1 MSTKKTPEEIKK
13 AMSGHKGDASSLIG
27 PVSVKPKT
35 SSDKTEDKSESK
47 PKTEPKPKAKPDKP
61 SGTGVLKTPDIR
73 LGMFGALRFPEPKSL
88 SELKGFDFR
97 NKWFNSDIRKTT
109 DALKGVTTQ
118 DVLDSWGIRRPTNAR
133 DAIPY
138 REMETRAR
146 QQAWR
151 LHDTA
156 EKERARQYA
165 ELRRERLQSSRG
177 TTSSDKPS
185 MKDAV
190 DAAKAAAQ
198 QKADSAAVAPV
209 NKSGEV
215 PPEVNGTQEPV
226 TPPDTNKAPA
236 PAPASAPAPAP
247 APVATP
253 SAPSIIGP
261 VSYDFVRALSGDIKG
276 GYSSLGSDGRYHRF
290 SAIRADAKGGMMGY
304 VNSEATKNKY
314 LGEDGSVT
322 KERQA
327 EIDKV
332 VKSGG
337 RHIFVNGVDITN
349 KFGEGRMTKG
359 PDGITRTS
367 SDANFKSDM
376 VMSSADKT
384 GAGNA
389 ERKVGSGRRL
399 ANGAI
404 EFSGRTEKLNK
415 YEQSSRKYSD
425 DDLNDLFDMIDNKNP
440 EKWMSNR
447 NLVSADQASL
457 LRDKRA
463 LDIASHINASG
474 FSNRKIGFDE
484 ALRRPPVL
492 LNGPGE
498 TDLNDFLYDRLS
510 PRNKAPVAK
519 PSANPTLG
527 SAMDRINSKSSGRA
541 PVAAPVPAP
550 VTTSS
555 APSIVGPVSYDFVN
569 SLRSSSRGSGGKSSG
584 STSQRKTTGSSTKKN
599 TR

>member
-13 AMSGHKGDASSLIG
+13 ALSGHKGDASSLIG
-27 PVSVKPKT
+27 PISAKPKT
-35 SSDKTEDKSESK
+35 PSGKTEDKSESK
-47 PKTEPKPKAKPDKP
+47 PKPKPKTEPKPKTMPDKP
-61 SGTGVLKTPDIR
+61 SGIGSFKKPDIS

-151 LHDTA
+151 LHDAA

-177 TTSSDKPS
+177 TASVDKPS

-190 DAAKAAAQ
+190 DAAKTAAQ

-209 NKSGEV
+209 NKSSEV
-215 PPEVNGTQEPV
+215 PPETKKAVGSDVLPNTIENILNRVAPLSDDDKKMEALINGTQEPA
-226 TPPDTNKAPA
+226 TPPYANKAPAQA
-236 PAPASAPAPAP
+236 PAPASEP
-247 APVATP
+247 APVTTTY
-253 SAPSIIGP
+253 APSIIGP

-327 EIDKV
+327 EIDKA

-349 KFGEGRMTKG
+349 KFGEGHMTKG
-359 PDGITRTS
+359 SDGVTRTS
-367 SDANFKSDM
+367 SDANFKGDM

-389 ERKVGSGRRL
+389 ERNVGSGRRL

-404 EFSGRTEKLNK
+404 EFSNRSEKLNK

-425 DDLNDLFDMIDNKNP
+425 EDLNDLFDMIDNKNP

-447 NLVSADQASL
+447 NLVSADQASPR
-457 LRDKRA
+457 RDKRA

-492 LNGPGE
+492 LNGSGE
-498 TDLNDFLYDRLS
+498 TDLNDLLNDRLS
-510 PRNKAPVAK
+510 PRNGAPGAK
-519 PSANPTLG
+519 PPANPALV
-527 SAMDRINSKSSGRA
+527 SAMDRINGA
-541 PVAAPVPAP
+541 
-550 VTTSS
+550 
-555 APSIVGPVSYDFVN
+555 
-569 SLRSSSRGSGGKSSG
+569 SR
-584 STSQRKTTGSSTKKN
+584 RKKN
-599 TR
+599 PKV

>member
-1 MSTKKTPEEIKK
+1 MATKKTPEEIKK

-27 PVSVKPKT
+27 SVSAKPKT
-35 SSDKTEDKSESK
+35 PSDKTEDKSESK
-47 PKTEPKPKAKPDKP
+47 PKTEPKPRAKPDKL

-118 DVLDSWGIRRPTNAR
+118 DILDSWGIRRPTNAR

-138 REMETRAR
+138 REMESRAR

-151 LHDTA
+151 LHDAA

-165 ELRRERLQSSRG
+165 ELRHERLQSSRG

-190 DAAKAAAQ
+190 DAAKTAAQ

-209 NKSGEV
+209 NKSSGV
-215 PPEVNGTQEPV
+215 PPENKKAAGPDVLPNTIENILNRVAPLSDDDKKMEALINGTQEPA
-226 TPPDTNKAPA
+226 TPPYANKAPA
-236 PAPASAPAPAP
+236 PAPAPSPASAPAPAEP
-247 APVATP
+247 
-253 SAPSIIGP
+253 
-261 VSYDFVRALSGDIKG
+261 FWRLMRGDIKG

-290 SAIRADAKGGMMGY
+290 SAIRADAEGDMMGY

-327 EIDKV
+327 EIDKA

-349 KFGEGRMTKG
+349 KFGEGRMTKSS
-359 PDGITRTS
+359 DGITRTS
-367 SDANFKSDM
+367 SDANFKGDM

-404 EFSGRTEKLNK
+404 EFSNRSEKLNK

-425 DDLNDLFDMIDNKNP
+425 EDLNDLFDMIDNKNP

-447 NLVSADQASL
+447 NLVSADQVSL

-498 TDLNDFLYDRLS
+498 TDLNNLLKDRLS
-510 PRNKAPVAK
+510 PRNKAPGEK
-519 PSANPTLG
+519 PPANPTLG
-527 SAMDRINSKSSGRA
+527 SAMDRINGA
-541 PVAAPVPAP
+541 
-550 VTTSS
+550 
-555 APSIVGPVSYDFVN
+555 
-569 SLRSSSRGSGGKSSG
+569 SR
-584 STSQRKTTGSSTKKN
+584 RKNPKV
-599 TR
+599 

>member
-1 MSTKKTPEEIKK
+1 MAAKKTPEEIKK

-27 PVSVKPKT
+27 SVSAKPKT
-35 SSDKTEDKSESK
+35 PSDKTEDKSESK
-47 PKTEPKPKAKPDKP
+47 PKTEPKPRAKPDKL
-61 SGTGVLKTPDIR
+61 SGMGVLKTPDIR

-118 DVLDSWGIRRPTNAR
+118 DILDSWGIRRPTNAR

-138 REMETRAR
+138 REMESRAR

-151 LHDTA
+151 LHDAA

-190 DAAKAAAQ
+190 DAAKTAAQ

-209 NKSGEV
+209 NKSSGV
-215 PPEVNGTQEPV
+215 PPENKKAAGPDVLPNTIENILNRVAPLSDDDKKMEALINGTQESA
-226 TPPDTNKAPA
+226 TPPYANKAPA
-236 PAPASAPAPAP
+236 PAPAPSPASAPAPAEP
-247 APVATP
+247 
-253 SAPSIIGP
+253 
-261 VSYDFVRALSGDIKG
+261 FWRLMRGDIKE

-290 SAIRADAKGGMMGY
+290 SAIRADTKGGMMGY

-327 EIDKV
+327 EIDKA

-349 KFGEGRMTKG
+349 KFGEGRMTKSS
-359 PDGITRTS
+359 DGITRTS
-367 SDANFKSDM
+367 SDANFKGDM

-404 EFSGRTEKLNK
+404 EFSNRSEKLNK

-425 DDLNDLFDMIDNKNP
+425 EDLNDLFDMIDNKNP

-498 TDLNDFLYDRLS
+498 TDLNNLLKDRLS
-510 PRNKAPVAK
+510 PRNKAPGEK
-519 PSANPTLG
+519 PPANPTLG
-527 SAMDRINSKSSGRA
+527 SAMDRINGA
-541 PVAAPVPAP
+541 
-550 VTTSS
+550 
-555 APSIVGPVSYDFVN
+555 
-569 SLRSSSRGSGGKSSG
+569 SR
-584 STSQRKTTGSSTKKN
+584 RKNPKV
-599 TR
+599 

>member
-1 MSTKKTPEEIKK
+1 
-13 AMSGHKGDASSLIG
+13 
-27 PVSVKPKT
+27 
-35 SSDKTEDKSESK
+35 
-47 PKTEPKPKAKPDKP
+47 
-61 SGTGVLKTPDIR
+61 
-73 LGMFGALRFPEPKSL
+73 
-88 SELKGFDFR
+88 
-97 NKWFNSDIRKTT
+97 
-109 DALKGVTTQ
+109 
-118 DVLDSWGIRRPTNAR
+118 
-133 DAIPY
+133 
-138 REMETRAR
+138 
-146 QQAWR
+146 
-151 LHDTA
+151 
-156 EKERARQYA
+156 
-165 ELRRERLQSSRG
+165 
-177 TTSSDKPS
+177 

-190 DAAKAAAQ
+190 DAAKTAAQ

-209 NKSGEV
+209 NKSSGV
-215 PPEVNGTQEPV
+215 PPENKKAAGPDVLPNTIENILNRVAPLSDDDKKMEALINGTQESA
-226 TPPDTNKAPA
+226 TPPYANKAPA
-236 PAPASAPAPAP
+236 HAPAPSPASAPALAEP
-247 APVATP
+247 
-253 SAPSIIGP
+253 
-261 VSYDFVRALSGDIKG
+261 FWRLMRGDIKE

-290 SAIRADAKGGMMGY
+290 SAIRADTKGGMMGY

-327 EIDKV
+327 EIDKA

-359 PDGITRTS
+359 SDGITRTS
-367 SDANFKSDM
+367 SDANFKGDM

-404 EFSGRTEKLNK
+404 EFSNRSEKLNK

-425 DDLNDLFDMIDNKNP
+425 EDLNDLFDMIDNKNP

-474 FSNRKIGFDE
+474 FSNSKIGFDE

-498 TDLNDFLYDRLS
+498 TDLNNLLKDRLS
-510 PRNKAPVAK
+510 LRNKAPGEK
-519 PSANPTLG
+519 PPANPTLG
-527 SAMDRINSKSSGRA
+527 SAMDRINGA
-541 PVAAPVPAP
+541 
-550 VTTSS
+550 
-555 APSIVGPVSYDFVN
+555 
-569 SLRSSSRGSGGKSSG
+569 SR
-584 STSQRKTTGSSTKKN
+584 RKNPKV
-599 TR
+599 

>member
-13 AMSGHKGDASSLIG
+13 ALSGHKGDASSLIG
-27 PVSVKPKT
+27 PVFAKPKT
-35 SSDKTEDKSESK
+35 PSDKTEDKSESK
-47 PKTEPKPKAKPDKP
+47 PKTEPKPKAKPDKS

-97 NKWFNSDIRKTT
+97 NKWFNSDIRRTT

-118 DVLDSWGIRRPTNAR
+118 DILDSWGIRRPTNAR

-138 REMETRAR
+138 REMESRAR

-151 LHDTA
+151 LHDAA

-190 DAAKAAAQ
+190 DAAKTAAQ

-209 NKSGEV
+209 NKSSGV
-215 PPEVNGTQEPV
+215 PPENKKAVGPDVLPNTIESILNRVAPLSDDDKKMEALINGTQESA
-226 TPPDTNKAPA
+226 TPPYANKAPA
-236 PAPASAPAPAP
+236 PAPAPAQAPAPAEP
-247 APVATP
+247 
-253 SAPSIIGP
+253 
-261 VSYDFVRALSGDIKG
+261 FWRLMRGDIKE
-276 GYSSLGSDGRYHRF
+276 GYSSLGSDGRYHRL
-290 SAIRADAKGGMMGY
+290 SAIRADAKDGMMGY
-304 VNSEATKNKY
+304 VNSEASKNKY

-327 EIDKV
+327 EIDKA

-359 PDGITRTS
+359 SDGVTRTS
-367 SDANFKSDM
+367 SDANFKGDM

-384 GAGNA
+384 GAGST

-404 EFSGRTEKLNK
+404 EFSNRSETLNK

-425 DDLNDLFDMIDNKNP
+425 EDLNDLFDMIDNKNP

-484 ALRRPPVL
+484 ALRRPPVF

-498 TDLNDFLYDRLS
+498 TDLNNLLNDRLS
-510 PRNKAPVAK
+510 PRNKAPGTK
-519 PSANPTLG
+519 PPANPTLG
-527 SAMDRINSKSSGRA
+527 SAMDRINGA
-541 PVAAPVPAP
+541 
-550 VTTSS
+550 
-555 APSIVGPVSYDFVN
+555 
-569 SLRSSSRGSGGKSSG
+569 SR
-584 STSQRKTTGSSTKKN
+584 RKKN
-599 TR
+599 PKV

>member
-1 MSTKKTPEEIKK
+1 M
-13 AMSGHKGDASSLIG
+13 
-27 PVSVKPKT
+27 
-35 SSDKTEDKSESK
+35 
-47 PKTEPKPKAKPDKP
+47 
-61 SGTGVLKTPDIR
+61 R
-73 LGMFGALRFPEPKSL
+73 
-88 SELKGFDFR
+88 
-97 NKWFNSDIRKTT
+97 
-109 DALKGVTTQ
+109 
-118 DVLDSWGIRRPTNAR
+118 
-133 DAIPY
+133 
-138 REMETRAR
+138 
-146 QQAWR
+146 
-151 LHDTA
+151 
-156 EKERARQYA
+156 
-165 ELRRERLQSSRG
+165 
-177 TTSSDKPS
+177 
-185 MKDAV
+185 
-190 DAAKAAAQ
+190 
-198 QKADSAAVAPV
+198 
-209 NKSGEV
+209 
-215 PPEVNGTQEPV
+215 
-226 TPPDTNKAPA
+226 
-236 PAPASAPAPAP
+236 
-247 APVATP
+247 
-253 SAPSIIGP
+253 
-261 VSYDFVRALSGDIKG
+261 GDIKG

-327 EIDKV
+327 EIDKA

-349 KFGEGRMTKG
+349 KFGEGRMTKSS
-359 PDGITRTS
+359 DGITRTS
-367 SDANFKSDM
+367 SDANFKGDM

-404 EFSGRTEKLNK
+404 EFSNRSEKLNK

-425 DDLNDLFDMIDNKNP
+425 EDLNDLFDMIDNKNP

-498 TDLNDFLYDRLS
+498 TDLNNLLKDRLS
-510 PRNKAPVAK
+510 PRNKAPGEK
-519 PSANPTLG
+519 PPANPTLG
-527 SAMDRINSKSSGRA
+527 SAMDRINGA
-541 PVAAPVPAP
+541 
-550 VTTSS
+550 
-555 APSIVGPVSYDFVN
+555 
-569 SLRSSSRGSGGKSSG
+569 SR
-584 STSQRKTTGSSTKKN
+584 RKNPKV
-599 TR
+599 

>member
-13 AMSGHKGDASSLIG
+13 AMSGHKGDVSSLIG
-27 PVSVKPKT
+27 PVSAKPKT
-35 SSDKTEDKSESK
+35 SLGKTEDKSESK
-47 PKTEPKPKAKPDKP
+47 PKTGPEPKPKTMPDKP
-61 SGTGVLKTPDIR
+61 SGIGSFKKPDIS

-151 LHDTA
+151 LHDAA

-165 ELRRERLQSSRG
+165 ELRRERFQSARDTASA
-177 TTSSDKPS
+177 DKPS

-190 DAAKAAAQ
+190 DAAKTAAQ
-198 QKADSAAVAPV
+198 QKADSAAAAPV
-209 NKSGEV
+209 NKSSEV
-215 PPEVNGTQEPV
+215 PPEVKKAVGPDVLPNTIENILNRVAPLSDDDKKMEAMINGTREPA
-226 TPPDTNKAPA
+226 TPPYANKAPA
-236 PAPASAPAPAP
+236 PAPAPSPASAPAPAEP
-247 APVATP
+247 
-253 SAPSIIGP
+253 
-261 VSYDFVRALSGDIKG
+261 FWRLMRGDIKG
-276 GYSSLGSDGRYHRF
+276 GFSSLGSDGRYHRF
-290 SAIRADAKGGMMGY
+290 SAIRADANGGMMGY

-314 LGEDGSVT
+314 LAEDGSVT

-359 PDGITRTS
+359 SDGITRTS
-367 SDANFKSDM
+367 SDANFKGDK

-404 EFSGRTEKLNK
+404 EFSNRSEKLNK
-415 YEQSSRKYSD
+415 FEQNSRKYSD
-425 DDLNDLFDMIDNKNP
+425 EDLNDLFDMIDNKNP

-484 ALRRPPVL
+484 ALRRPPVF

-498 TDLNDFLYDRLS
+498 TDLNDLLNNRLP

-519 PSANPTLG
+519 PPANPTLG
-527 SAMDRINSKSSGRA
+527 SAMDRINGA
-541 PVAAPVPAP
+541 
-550 VTTSS
+550 
-555 APSIVGPVSYDFVN
+555 
-569 SLRSSSRGSGGKSSG
+569 SR
-584 STSQRKTTGSSTKKN
+584 RKKN
-599 TR
+599 PKV

>member
-27 PVSVKPKT
+27 PVSAKPKT
-35 SSDKTEDKSESK
+35 PSDKTEDKSESK
-47 PKTEPKPKAKPDKP
+47 PKTEPKAKPDKS

-97 NKWFNSDIRKTT
+97 NKWFNSDIRKTA

-118 DVLDSWGIRRPTNAR
+118 DILDSWGIRRPTNAR

-151 LHDTA
+151 LHDAA

-165 ELRRERLQSSRG
+165 ELRRERLQSARG
-177 TTSSDKPS
+177 TASADKPS

-190 DAAKAAAQ
+190 DAAKTAAQ

-209 NKSGEV
+209 NKSSEV
-215 PPEVNGTQEPV
+215 PPEIKKAVGPDVLPNTIENILDRVAPLSDDDKKMEALINGTQEPA
-226 TPPDTNKAPA
+226 TPPYANKAPA
-236 PAPASAPAPAP
+236 PAPAPAPSPAPATAQVP
-247 APVATP
+247 APAEP
-253 SAPSIIGP
+253 
-261 VSYDFVRALSGDIKG
+261 FRRLMRGDIKG

-322 KERQA
+322 KERQV
-327 EIDKV
+327 EIDKA

-359 PDGITRTS
+359 SDGITRTS
-367 SDANFKSDM
+367 SDANFKGDM

-384 GAGNA
+384 GTGNA

-404 EFSGRTEKLNK
+404 EFSNRSEKLNK
-415 YEQSSRKYSD
+415 FEQSSRKYSD
-425 DDLNDLFDMIDNKNP
+425 EDLNDLFDMIDNKNP

-474 FSNRKIGFDE
+474 YSNRKIGFDE
-484 ALRRPPVL
+484 ALRRPPVF

-498 TDLNDFLYDRLS
+498 TDLNNLLNDRLS
-510 PRNKAPVAK
+510 PRNKAPGAK
-519 PSANPTLG
+519 PPANPTLG
-527 SAMDRINSKSSGRA
+527 SAMDRINGA
-541 PVAAPVPAP
+541 
-550 VTTSS
+550 
-555 APSIVGPVSYDFVN
+555 
-569 SLRSSSRGSGGKSSG
+569 SR
-584 STSQRKTTGSSTKKN
+584 RKNPKV
-599 TR
+599 

>member
-1 MSTKKTPEEIKK
+1 MPTEKTPEEIKK
-13 AMSGHKGDASSLIG
+13 AMSGHKGDVSSLIG
-27 PVSVKPKT
+27 PVSTKPKT
-35 SSDKTEDKSESK
+35 SSGKTEDKSESK
-47 PKTEPKPKAKPDKP
+47 PKTGPEPKPKTKPAKP
-61 SGTGVLKTPDIR
+61 SGIGSFKRPDIS
-73 LGMFGALRFPEPKSL
+73 LGMFGALRFPELKSL

-97 NKWFNSDIRKTT
+97 NKWFNSDIRRTT
-109 DALKGVTTQ
+109 DALKSVTTQ
-118 DVLDSWGIRRPTNAR
+118 NVLDSWGIRRPTNAR

-151 LHDTA
+151 LHDAA

-165 ELRRERLQSSRG
+165 ELRRERLQSARG
-177 TTSSDKPS
+177 TALADSPS

-190 DAAKAAAQ
+190 DAAKTAAQ

-209 NKSGEV
+209 NKSSEV
-215 PPEVNGTQEPV
+215 PPEIKQEPV
-226 TPPDTNKAPA
+226 TPPHANE
-236 PAPASAPAPAP
+236 APASAPASAPTPTPAP
-247 APVATP
+247 KMIPF
-253 SAPSIIGP
+253 APSIIGNGLANAI
-261 VSYDFVRALSGDIKG
+261 FGDIKG

-290 SAIRADAKGGMMGY
+290 SALRADAKGGMMGY

-327 EIDKV
+327 EIDKAI
-332 VKSGG
+332 KSGG

-359 PDGITRTS
+359 SDGITRTS
-367 SDANFKSDM
+367 SDTNFKGDM

-384 GAGNA
+384 SAGNA

-404 EFSGRTEKLNK
+404 EFSNRSEKLNK
-415 YEQSSRKYSD
+415 IEQNSRKYSD
-425 DDLNDLFDMIDNKNP
+425 EDLNDLFDMIDTKNP

-447 NLVSADQASL
+447 NLVSSDQASL

-463 LDIASHINASG
+463 LDIASNINASR

-484 ALRRPPVL
+484 ALRRPPVF
-492 LNGPGE
+492 LNGPGD
-498 TDLNDFLYDRLS
+498 TDLNNLLNDRLS
-510 PRNKAPVAK
+510 ARNKAPVAK
-519 PSANPTLG
+519 PPANFTLG
-527 SAMDRINSKSSGRA
+527 GTMDRINGA
-541 PVAAPVPAP
+541 
-550 VTTSS
+550 
-555 APSIVGPVSYDFVN
+555 
-569 SLRSSSRGSGGKSSG
+569 SR
-584 STSQRKTTGSSTKKN
+584 RKKN
-599 TR
+599 PKV

>member
-1 MSTKKTPEEIKK
+1 MSMKKTPEEIKK
-13 AMSGHKGDASSLIG
+13 ALSGHKGDASSLIG
-27 PVSVKPKT
+27 PVSAKPKT
-35 SSDKTEDKSESK
+35 SSGKTEDKSESK
-47 PKTEPKPKAKPDKP
+47 PKTEPEPKPKTKPDKP
-61 SGTGVLKTPDIR
+61 SGMGSFKKPDIS

-151 LHDTA
+151 LHDAA

-165 ELRRERLQSSRG
+165 ELRRERLQSARDTALVDS
-177 TTSSDKPS
+177 PS

-190 DAAKAAAQ
+190 DAAKTAAQ

-209 NKSGEV
+209 NKSSEV

-236 PAPASAPAPAP
+236 PSPAP
-247 APVATP
+247 APVTTTY
-253 SAPSIIGP
+253 APSIVGP

-327 EIDKV
+327 EIDKA

-359 PDGITRTS
+359 SDGITRTS
-367 SDANFKSDM
+367 SDANFKGDM

-384 GAGNA
+384 GAGNS

-404 EFSGRTEKLNK
+404 EFSNRSEKLNK
-415 YEQSSRKYSD
+415 FEQNSRKYSD
-425 DDLNDLFDMIDNKNP
+425 EDLNDLFDMIDNKNP

-463 LDIASHINASG
+463 LDIANHINTSG

-484 ALRRPPVL
+484 ALRRPPVF

-498 TDLNDFLYDRLS
+498 TDLNDLLNDRLS
-510 PRNKAPVAK
+510 PRNNAPGAK
-519 PSANPTLG
+519 PPANPTLG
-527 SAMDRINSKSSGRA
+527 RAMA
-541 PVAAPVPAP
+541 
-550 VTTSS
+550 
-555 APSIVGPVSYDFVN
+555 
-569 SLRSSSRGSGGKSSG
+569 GG
-584 STSQRKTTGSSTKKN
+584 TSQRKTTGSGTKKK

>member
-1 MSTKKTPEEIKK
+1 MATKKTPEEIKK

-27 PVSVKPKT
+27 SVSAKPKT
-35 SSDKTEDKSESK
+35 PSDKTEDKSESK
-47 PKTEPKPKAKPDKP
+47 PKTEPKPRAKPDKL
-61 SGTGVLKTPDIR
+61 SGMGVLKTPDIR

-118 DVLDSWGIRRPTNAR
+118 DILDSWGIRRPTNAR

-138 REMETRAR
+138 REMESRAR

-151 LHDTA
+151 LHDAA

-190 DAAKAAAQ
+190 DAAKTAAQ

-209 NKSGEV
+209 NKSSGV
-215 PPEVNGTQEPV
+215 PPENKKAAGPDVLPNTIENILNRVAPLSDDDKKMEALINGTQESA
-226 TPPDTNKAPA
+226 TPPYANKAPA
-236 PAPASAPAPAP
+236 PAPAPSPASAPAPAEP
-247 APVATP
+247 
-253 SAPSIIGP
+253 
-261 VSYDFVRALSGDIKG
+261 FWRLMRGDIKE

-290 SAIRADAKGGMMGY
+290 SAIRADTKGGMMGY

-327 EIDKV
+327 EIDKA

-349 KFGEGRMTKG
+349 KFGEGRMTKSS
-359 PDGITRTS
+359 DGITRTS
-367 SDANFKSDM
+367 SDANFKGDM

-404 EFSGRTEKLNK
+404 EFSNRSEKLNK

-425 DDLNDLFDMIDNKNP
+425 EDLNDLFDMIDNKNP

-498 TDLNDFLYDRLS
+498 TDLNNLLKDRLS
-510 PRNKAPVAK
+510 PRNKAPGEK
-519 PSANPTLG
+519 PPANPTLG
-527 SAMDRINSKSSGRA
+527 SAMDRINGA
-541 PVAAPVPAP
+541 
-550 VTTSS
+550 
-555 APSIVGPVSYDFVN
+555 
-569 SLRSSSRGSGGKSSG
+569 SR
-584 STSQRKTTGSSTKKN
+584 RKNPKV
-599 TR
+599 

>member
-1 MSTKKTPEEIKK
+1 MATKKTPEEIKK

-27 PVSVKPKT
+27 SVSAKPKT
-35 SSDKTEDKSESK
+35 PSDKTEDKSESK
-47 PKTEPKPKAKPDKP
+47 PKTEPKPRAKPDKL
-61 SGTGVLKTPDIR
+61 SGMGVLKTPDIR

-118 DVLDSWGIRRPTNAR
+118 DILDSWGIRRPTNAR

-138 REMETRAR
+138 REMESRAR

-151 LHDTA
+151 LHDAA

-190 DAAKAAAQ
+190 DAAKTAAQ
-198 QKADSAAVAPV
+198 QKADSAVVAPV
-209 NKSGEV
+209 NKSSGV
-215 PPEVNGTQEPV
+215 PSENKKAAGPDVLPNTIENILNRVAPLSDDDKKMEALINGTQESA
-226 TPPDTNKAPA
+226 TPPYANKAPA
-236 PAPASAPAPAP
+236 PAPAPSPASAPAPAEP
-247 APVATP
+247 
-253 SAPSIIGP
+253 
-261 VSYDFVRALSGDIKG
+261 FWRLMRGDIKG

-290 SAIRADAKGGMMGY
+290 SATRADAKGDMMGY
-304 VNSEATKNKY
+304 VNSEAMKNKY

-327 EIDKV
+327 EIDKA

-359 PDGITRTS
+359 SDGITRTS
-367 SDANFKSDM
+367 SDANFKGDM

-384 GAGNA
+384 GVGNA

-404 EFSGRTEKLNK
+404 EFSNRSEKLNK

-425 DDLNDLFDMIDNKNP
+425 EDPNDLFDMIDNKNP

-498 TDLNDFLYDRLS
+498 TDLNNLLKDRLS
-510 PRNKAPVAK
+510 PRNKAPGEK
-519 PSANPTLG
+519 PPANPTLG
-527 SAMDRINSKSSGRA
+527 SAMDRINGA
-541 PVAAPVPAP
+541 
-550 VTTSS
+550 
-555 APSIVGPVSYDFVN
+555 
-569 SLRSSSRGSGGKSSG
+569 SR
-584 STSQRKTTGSSTKKN
+584 RKNPKV
-599 TR
+599 

>member
-13 AMSGHKGDASSLIG
+13 ALSGHKGDASSLIG
-27 PVSVKPKT
+27 PVSAKPKT
-35 SSDKTEDKSESK
+35 SSGKTEDKSESK
-47 PKTEPKPKAKPDKP
+47 PKTEPEPKPKTKPDKP
-61 SGTGVLKTPDIR
+61 SGMGSFKKPDIS

-151 LHDTA
+151 LHDAA

-165 ELRRERLQSSRG
+165 ELRRESLQSARDTALADS
-177 TTSSDKPS
+177 PS

-190 DAAKAAAQ
+190 AAAKTAAQ

-209 NKSGEV
+209 NKSSEV
-215 PPEVNGTQEPV
+215 PPEIKQEPV
-226 TPPDTNKAPA
+226 TPPHANEAPA
-236 PAPASAPAPAP
+236 PAPSP
-247 APVATP
+247 APVTTTH
-253 SAPSIIGP
+253 APSIVGP

-290 SAIRADAKGGMMGY
+290 SAIRSDAKGGMMGY

-327 EIDKV
+327 EIDKA

-359 PDGITRTS
+359 SDGITRTS
-367 SDANFKSDM
+367 SDANFKGDM
-376 VMSSADKT
+376 VMSSSDKT

-404 EFSGRTEKLNK
+404 EFSNRSEKLNK
-415 YEQSSRKYSD
+415 FEQNSRKYSD
-425 DDLNDLFDMIDNKNP
+425 EDLNDLFDMIDNKNP

-498 TDLNDFLYDRLS
+498 TDLNNLLKDRLS
-510 PRNKAPVAK
+510 PRNKAPGEK
-519 PSANPTLG
+519 PPANPTLG
-527 SAMDRINSKSSGRA
+527 SAMDRINGA
-541 PVAAPVPAP
+541 
-550 VTTSS
+550 
-555 APSIVGPVSYDFVN
+555 
-569 SLRSSSRGSGGKSSG
+569 SR
-584 STSQRKTTGSSTKKN
+584 RKNPKV
-599 TR
+599 

>member
-1 MSTKKTPEEIKK
+1 MAAKKTPEEIKK

-27 PVSVKPKT
+27 SVSAKPKIP
-35 SSDKTEDKSESK
+35 SDKTEDKSESK
-47 PKTEPKPKAKPDKP
+47 PKTEPKPRAKPDKL
-61 SGTGVLKTPDIR
+61 SGMGVLKTPDIR

-118 DVLDSWGIRRPTNAR
+118 DILDSWGIRRPTNAR

-138 REMETRAR
+138 REMESRAR

-151 LHDTA
+151 LHDAA

-190 DAAKAAAQ
+190 DAAKTAAQ

-209 NKSGEV
+209 NKSSGV
-215 PPEVNGTQEPV
+215 PPENKKAAGPDVLPNTIENILNRVAPLSDDDKKMEALINGTQESA
-226 TPPDTNKAPA
+226 TPPYANKAPA
-236 PAPASAPAPAP
+236 PAPAPSPASAPAPAEP
-247 APVATP
+247 
-253 SAPSIIGP
+253 
-261 VSYDFVRALSGDIKG
+261 FWRLMRGDIKE

-290 SAIRADAKGGMMGY
+290 SAIRADTKGGMMGY

-327 EIDKV
+327 EIDKA

-349 KFGEGRMTKG
+349 KFGEGRMTKSS
-359 PDGITRTS
+359 DGITRTS
-367 SDANFKSDM
+367 SDANFKGDM

-404 EFSGRTEKLNK
+404 EFSNRSEKLNK

-425 DDLNDLFDMIDNKNP
+425 EDLNDLFDMIDNKNP

-498 TDLNDFLYDRLS
+498 TDLNNLLKDRLS
-510 PRNKAPVAK
+510 PRNKAPGEK
-519 PSANPTLG
+519 PPANPTLG
-527 SAMDRINSKSSGRA
+527 SAMDRINGA
-541 PVAAPVPAP
+541 
-550 VTTSS
+550 
-555 APSIVGPVSYDFVN
+555 
-569 SLRSSSRGSGGKSSG
+569 SR
-584 STSQRKTTGSSTKKN
+584 RKNPKV
-599 TR
+599 

>member
-1 MSTKKTPEEIKK
+1 MSTKKTLEEIKK
-13 AMSGHKGDASSLIG
+13 AMSGHKGDASSLVG
-27 PVSVKPKT
+27 PVSAKPKT
-35 SSDKTEDKSESK
+35 SSGKTEDKSESK
-47 PKTEPKPKAKPDKP
+47 PKTGPEPKPKTMSDKP
-61 SGTGVLKTPDIR
+61 SGMGSFKKPDIS

-151 LHDTA
+151 LHDAA

-165 ELRRERLQSSRG
+165 ELRRERLQSARDTALADS
-177 TTSSDKPS
+177 PS

-190 DAAKAAAQ
+190 DAAKTAAQ

-209 NKSGEV
+209 NKSSEV
-215 PPEVNGTQEPV
+215 PPENKKLVGPDVLPNTIENILDRVAPMRDDDKKMEALINGTQEPV
-226 TPPDTNKAPA
+226 TPPYANKAPA
-236 PAPASAPAPAP
+236 PAPAPAQAPAEP
-247 APVATP
+247 
-253 SAPSIIGP
+253 
-261 VSYDFVRALSGDIKG
+261 FWRLMRGDIKG

-327 EIDKV
+327 EIDKA

-359 PDGITRTS
+359 SDGITRTS
-367 SDANFKSDM
+367 SDANFKGDM

-384 GAGNA
+384 GVGNA

-404 EFSGRTEKLNK
+404 EFSNRSEKLNK
-415 YEQSSRKYSD
+415 YEQSSRKYHD
-425 DDLNDLFDMIDNKNP
+425 EDLNDLFDMIDNKNP

-447 NLVSADQASL
+447 KLVSADQASL

-484 ALRRPPVL
+484 ALRRSPVL

-498 TDLNDFLYDRLS
+498 TDLNDRVFDLLS
-510 PRNKAPVAK
+510 PRSKAPGAK
-519 PSANPTLG
+519 PPANPTLS
-527 SAMDRINSKSSGRA
+527 SAKDRINGA
-541 PVAAPVPAP
+541 
-550 VTTSS
+550 
-555 APSIVGPVSYDFVN
+555 
-569 SLRSSSRGSGGKSSG
+569 SR
-584 STSQRKTTGSSTKKN
+584 RKNPKM
-599 TR
+599 

>member
-13 AMSGHKGDASSLIG
+13 ALSGHKGDVSSLIG
-27 PVSVKPKT
+27 PVSAESKT
-35 SSDKTEDKSESK
+35 PSDKTEDKSESK
-47 PKTEPKPKAKPDKP
+47 PKTEPEPKPKTKPDKP
-61 SGTGVLKTPDIR
+61 SGMRSFKKPDIS
-73 LGMFGALRFPEPKSL
+73 LGMFGALRFPEPESL
-88 SELKGFDFR
+88 SEMKGFDFR

-151 LHDTA
+151 LHDEA

-165 ELRRERLQSSRG
+165 ELRRERLQSARG
-177 TTSSDKPS
+177 AALADSPS

-190 DAAKAAAQ
+190 DAAKTAAQ
-198 QKADSAAVAPV
+198 QKADSAAAAPV
-209 NKSGEV
+209 NKSSEV
-215 PPEVNGTQEPV
+215 PPEIKQEPV
-226 TPPDTNKAPA
+226 TPPHANEAPA
-236 PAPASAPAPAP
+236 PAPTP
-247 APVATP
+247 APVTTTH
-253 SAPSIIGP
+253 APSIVGP

-290 SAIRADAKGGMMGY
+290 SATRADAKGGMMGY
-304 VNSEATKNKY
+304 VNSEAMKNKY

-327 EIDKV
+327 EIDKA

-359 PDGITRTS
+359 SDGITRTS
-367 SDANFKSDM
+367 SDANFKGDM

-404 EFSGRTEKLNK
+404 EFSNRSEKLNK
-415 YEQSSRKYSD
+415 FEQNSRKYSD
-425 DDLNDLFDMIDNKNP
+425 EDLNDLFDMIDNKNP

-463 LDIASHINASG
+463 LDIASHINTSG

-484 ALRRPPVL
+484 ALRRPPVF

-498 TDLNDFLYDRLS
+498 TDLNDLLNDRLS
-510 PRNKAPVAK
+510 PRNNAPGAK
-519 PSANPTLG
+519 PPANPTLG
-527 SAMDRINSKSSGRA
+527 GAMDRINSKSKSK
-541 PVAAPVPAP
+541 
-550 VTTSS
+550 SES
-555 APSIVGPVSYDFVN
+555 KS
-569 SLRSSSRGSGGKSSG
+569 KSSG
-584 STSQRKTTGSSTKKN
+584 GTSQRKTTGSGTKKK

>member
-1 MSTKKTPEEIKK
+1 MAAKKTPEEIKK

-27 PVSVKPKT
+27 SVSAKPKT
-35 SSDKTEDKSESK
+35 PSDKTEDKSESK
-47 PKTEPKPKAKPDKP
+47 PKTEPKPRAKPDKL
-61 SGTGVLKTPDIR
+61 SGMGVLKTPDIR

-118 DVLDSWGIRRPTNAR
+118 DILDSWGIRRPTNAR

-138 REMETRAR
+138 REMESRAR

-151 LHDTA
+151 LHDAA

-190 DAAKAAAQ
+190 DAAKTAAQ

-209 NKSGEV
+209 NKSSGV
-215 PPEVNGTQEPV
+215 PPENKKAAGPDVLPNTIENILNRVAPLSDDDKKMEALINGTQESV
-226 TPPDTNKAPA
+226 TPPYANKAPA
-236 PAPASAPAPAP
+236 PAPAPSPASAPAPAEP
-247 APVATP
+247 
-253 SAPSIIGP
+253 
-261 VSYDFVRALSGDIKG
+261 FWRLMRGDIKE

-290 SAIRADAKGGMMGY
+290 SAIRADTKGGMMGY

-327 EIDKV
+327 EIDKA

-349 KFGEGRMTKG
+349 KFGEGRMTKSS
-359 PDGITRTS
+359 DGITRTS
-367 SDANFKSDM
+367 SDANFKGDM

-404 EFSGRTEKLNK
+404 EFSNRSEKLNK

-425 DDLNDLFDMIDNKNP
+425 EDLNDLFDMIDNKNP

-498 TDLNDFLYDRLS
+498 TDLNNLLKDRLS
-510 PRNKAPVAK
+510 PRNKAPGEK
-519 PSANPTLG
+519 PPANPTLG
-527 SAMDRINSKSSGRA
+527 SAMDRINGA
-541 PVAAPVPAP
+541 
-550 VTTSS
+550 
-555 APSIVGPVSYDFVN
+555 
-569 SLRSSSRGSGGKSSG
+569 SR
-584 STSQRKTTGSSTKKN
+584 RKNPKV
-599 TR
+599 

>member
-1 MSTKKTPEEIKK
+1 MAAKKTPEEIKK

-27 PVSVKPKT
+27 SVSAKPKT
-35 SSDKTEDKSESK
+35 PSDKTEDKSESK
-47 PKTEPKPKAKPDKP
+47 PKTEPKPRAKPDKL
-61 SGTGVLKTPDIR
+61 SGMGVLKTPDIR

-118 DVLDSWGIRRPTNAR
+118 DILDSWGIRRPTNAR

-138 REMETRAR
+138 REMESRAR

-151 LHDTA
+151 LHDAA

-190 DAAKAAAQ
+190 DAAKTAAQ

-209 NKSGEV
+209 NKSSGV
-215 PPEVNGTQEPV
+215 PPENKKAAGPDVLPNTIENILNRVAPLSDDDKKMEALINGTQESA
-226 TPPDTNKAPA
+226 TPPYANKAPA
-236 PAPASAPAPAP
+236 PAPAPSPASAPAPAEP
-247 APVATP
+247 
-253 SAPSIIGP
+253 
-261 VSYDFVRALSGDIKG
+261 FWRLMRGDIKE

-290 SAIRADAKGGMMGY
+290 SAIRADTKGGMMGY

-327 EIDKV
+327 EIDKAG
-332 VKSGG
+332 KSGG

-359 PDGITRTS
+359 SDGITRTS
-367 SDANFKSDM
+367 SDANFKGDM

-404 EFSGRTEKLNK
+404 EFSNRSEKLNK

-425 DDLNDLFDMIDNKNP
+425 EDLNDLFDMIDNKNP

-498 TDLNDFLYDRLS
+498 TDLNNLLKDRLS
-510 PRNKAPVAK
+510 PRNKAPGEK
-519 PSANPTLG
+519 PPANPTLG
-527 SAMDRINSKSSGRA
+527 SAMDRINGA
-541 PVAAPVPAP
+541 
-550 VTTSS
+550 
-555 APSIVGPVSYDFVN
+555 
-569 SLRSSSRGSGGKSSG
+569 SR
-584 STSQRKTTGSSTKKN
+584 RKNPKV
-599 TR
+599 

>member
-1 MSTKKTPEEIKK
+1 MPTEKTPEEIKK
-13 AMSGHKGDASSLIG
+13 AMSGHKGDVSSLIG
-27 PVSVKPKT
+27 PVSAKPKT
-35 SSDKTEDKSESK
+35 SSGRTEDKSESK
-47 PKTEPKPKAKPDKP
+47 PKTGPEPKPKPKPKTMPDKP
-61 SGTGVLKTPDIR
+61 SDIGSFKKPDIS

-97 NKWFNSDIRKTT
+97 NKWFNSDIRRTT
-109 DALKGVTTQ
+109 DALKSVTTQ
-118 DVLDSWGIRRPTNAR
+118 NVLDSWGIRRPTNAR

-151 LHDTA
+151 LHDAA

-165 ELRRERLQSSRG
+165 ELRRERLQSARG
-177 TTSSDKPS
+177 TALADSPS

-190 DAAKAAAQ
+190 DAAKTAAQ

-209 NKSGEV
+209 NKSSEV
-215 PPEVNGTQEPV
+215 PPEIKQEPA
-226 TPPDTNKAPA
+226 TPPHANE
-236 PAPASAPAPAP
+236 APASAPTPTPAP
-247 APVATP
+247 KMIPF
-253 SAPSIIGP
+253 APSIIGNGLANAI
-261 VSYDFVRALSGDIKG
+261 FGDIKG

-290 SAIRADAKGGMMGY
+290 SALRADAKGGMMGY

-327 EIDKV
+327 EIDKAI
-332 VKSGG
+332 KSGG

-359 PDGITRTS
+359 SDGITRTS
-367 SDANFKSDM
+367 SDTNFKGDM

-384 GAGNA
+384 SAGNA

-404 EFSGRTEKLNK
+404 EFSNRSEKLNK
-415 YEQSSRKYSD
+415 IEQNSRKYSD
-425 DDLNDLFDMIDNKNP
+425 EDLNDLFDMIDTKNP

-447 NLVSADQASL
+447 NLVSSDQASL

-463 LDIASHINASG
+463 LDIASNINASR

-484 ALRRPPVL
+484 ALRRPPVF
-492 LNGPGE
+492 LNGPGD
-498 TDLNDFLYDRLS
+498 TDLNNLLNDRLS
-510 PRNKAPVAK
+510 TRNKAPVAK
-519 PSANPTLG
+519 PPANFTLG
-527 SAMDRINSKSSGRA
+527 GTMDRINGA
-541 PVAAPVPAP
+541 
-550 VTTSS
+550 
-555 APSIVGPVSYDFVN
+555 
-569 SLRSSSRGSGGKSSG
+569 SR
-584 STSQRKTTGSSTKKN
+584 RKKN
-599 TR
+599 PKV

>member
-1 MSTKKTPEEIKK
+1 MAAKKTPEEIKK

-27 PVSVKPKT
+27 SVSAKPKT
-35 SSDKTEDKSESK
+35 PSDKTEDKSESK
-47 PKTEPKPKAKPDKP
+47 PKTEPKPRAKPDKL
-61 SGTGVLKTPDIR
+61 SGMGVLKTPDIR

-118 DVLDSWGIRRPTNAR
+118 DILDSWGIRRPTNAR

-138 REMETRAR
+138 REMESRAR

-151 LHDTA
+151 LHDAA

-190 DAAKAAAQ
+190 DAAKTAAQ

-209 NKSGEV
+209 NKSSGV
-215 PPEVNGTQEPV
+215 PPENKKAAGPDVLPNTIENILNRVAPLSDDDKKMEALINGTQESA
-226 TPPDTNKAPA
+226 TPPYANKAPA
-236 PAPASAPAPAP
+236 PAPAPSPASAPAPAEP
-247 APVATP
+247 
-253 SAPSIIGP
+253 
-261 VSYDFVRALSGDIKG
+261 FWRLMRGDIKE

-290 SAIRADAKGGMMGY
+290 SAIRADTKGGMMGY

-327 EIDKV
+327 EIDKA

-359 PDGITRTS
+359 SDGITRTS
-367 SDANFKSDM
+367 SDANFKGDM

-404 EFSGRTEKLNK
+404 EFSNRSEKLNK

-425 DDLNDLFDMIDNKNP
+425 EDLNDLFDMIDNKNP

-498 TDLNDFLYDRLS
+498 TDLNNLLKDRLS
-510 PRNKAPVAK
+510 PRNKAPGEK
-519 PSANPTLG
+519 PPANPTLG
-527 SAMDRINSKSSGRA
+527 SAMDRINGA
-541 PVAAPVPAP
+541 
-550 VTTSS
+550 
-555 APSIVGPVSYDFVN
+555 
-569 SLRSSSRGSGGKSSG
+569 SR
-584 STSQRKTTGSSTKKN
+584 RKNPKV
-599 TR
+599 

>member
-13 AMSGHKGDASSLIG
+13 ALSGHKGDASSLIG
-27 PVSVKPKT
+27 PVSAKPKT
-35 SSDKTEDKSESK
+35 PSGKTEDKSESK
-47 PKTEPKPKAKPDKP
+47 PKTEPEPKPKTKPDKP
-61 SGTGVLKTPDIR
+61 SGMGSFKKPDIS

-151 LHDTA
+151 LHDEA

-165 ELRRERLQSSRG
+165 ELRREHLQSARDTALADS
-177 TTSSDKPS
+177 PS

-190 DAAKAAAQ
+190 DAAKTAAQ

-209 NKSGEV
+209 NKSSEV
-215 PPEVNGTQEPV
+215 PPEIKQEPV

-236 PAPASAPAPAP
+236 PSPAQ
-247 APVATP
+247 APVTTTY
-253 SAPSIIGP
+253 APSITGP

-322 KERQA
+322 KEWQA
-327 EIDKV
+327 EIDKA

-337 RHIFVNGVDITN
+337 RHIFVNGVDITS

-359 PDGITRTS
+359 SDGITRTS
-367 SDANFKSDM
+367 SDANFKGDM

-384 GAGNA
+384 GAGNT

-404 EFSGRTEKLNK
+404 EFSNRSEKLNK
-415 YEQSSRKYSD
+415 FEQNSRKYSD
-425 DDLNDLFDMIDNKNP
+425 EDLNDLFDMIDNKNP

-484 ALRRPPVL
+484 ALRRPPVF

-498 TDLNDFLYDRLS
+498 TDLNDLLNDRLS
-510 PRNKAPVAK
+510 PRNKAPRAK
-519 PSANPTLG
+519 PPANPTLG
-527 SAMDRINSKSSGRA
+527 SAMDRINSKSKSESKSKSSGKA
-541 PVAAPVPAP
+541 PVV
-550 VTTSS
+550 

-584 STSQRKTTGSSTKKN
+584 KAPANGKLL
-599 TR
+599 

>member
-1 MSTKKTPEEIKK
+1 
-13 AMSGHKGDASSLIG
+13 
-27 PVSVKPKT
+27 
-35 SSDKTEDKSESK
+35 
-47 PKTEPKPKAKPDKP
+47 
-61 SGTGVLKTPDIR
+61 
-73 LGMFGALRFPEPKSL
+73 
-88 SELKGFDFR
+88 
-97 NKWFNSDIRKTT
+97 
-109 DALKGVTTQ
+109 
-118 DVLDSWGIRRPTNAR
+118 
-133 DAIPY
+133 
-138 REMETRAR
+138 
-146 QQAWR
+146 
-151 LHDTA
+151 
-156 EKERARQYA
+156 
-165 ELRRERLQSSRG
+165 
-177 TTSSDKPS
+177 

-190 DAAKAAAQ
+190 DAAKTAAQ

-209 NKSGEV
+209 NKSSGV
-215 PPEVNGTQEPV
+215 PPENKKAAGPDVLPNTIENILNRVAPLSDDDKKMEALINGTQESA
-226 TPPDTNKAPA
+226 TPPYANKAPA
-236 PAPASAPAPAP
+236 PAPAPSPASAPAPAEP
-247 APVATP
+247 
-253 SAPSIIGP
+253 
-261 VSYDFVRALSGDIKG
+261 FWRLMRGDIKG

-290 SAIRADAKGGMMGY
+290 SAIRADAEGDMMGY

-327 EIDKV
+327 EIDKA

-349 KFGEGRMTKG
+349 KFGEGRMTKSS
-359 PDGITRTS
+359 DGITRTS
-367 SDANFKSDM
+367 SDANFKGDM

-404 EFSGRTEKLNK
+404 EFSNRSEKLNK

-425 DDLNDLFDMIDNKNP
+425 EDLNDLFDMIDNKNP

-447 NLVSADQASL
+447 NLVSADQVSL

-498 TDLNDFLYDRLS
+498 TDLNNLLKDRLS
-510 PRNKAPVAK
+510 PRNKAPGEK
-519 PSANPTLG
+519 PPANPTLG
-527 SAMDRINSKSSGRA
+527 SAMDRINGA
-541 PVAAPVPAP
+541 
-550 VTTSS
+550 
-555 APSIVGPVSYDFVN
+555 
-569 SLRSSSRGSGGKSSG
+569 SR
-584 STSQRKTTGSSTKKN
+584 RKNPKV
-599 TR
+599 

>member
-13 AMSGHKGDASSLIG
+13 ALSGHKGDASSLIG
-27 PVSVKPKT
+27 PVSAKPKT
-35 SSDKTEDKSESK
+35 PSDKTEDKSESK
-47 PKTEPKPKAKPDKP
+47 PKTESEPKPKTKPDKP
-61 SGTGVLKTPDIR
+61 SGMGSFKKPDIS

-97 NKWFNSDIRKTT
+97 NKWFNSDIRRTT
-109 DALKGVTTQ
+109 DALKSVTTQ
-118 DVLDSWGIRRPTNAR
+118 NVLDSWGIRRPTNAR

-151 LHDTA
+151 LHDAA

-165 ELRRERLQSSRG
+165 ELRRERLQSARG
-177 TTSSDKPS
+177 TALADSPS

-190 DAAKAAAQ
+190 DAAKTAAQ

-209 NKSGEV
+209 NKSSEV
-215 PPEVNGTQEPV
+215 PPEIKQEPV
-226 TPPDTNKAPA
+226 TPPHANE
-236 PAPASAPAPAP
+236 APASAPTPTPAP
-247 APVATP
+247 KMIPF
-253 SAPSIIGP
+253 APSIIGNGLANAI
-261 VSYDFVRALSGDIKG
+261 FGDIKG

-290 SAIRADAKGGMMGY
+290 SALRADAKGGMMGY

-327 EIDKV
+327 EIDKAI
-332 VKSGG
+332 KSGG

-359 PDGITRTS
+359 SDGITRTS
-367 SDANFKSDM
+367 SDTNFKGDM

-384 GAGNA
+384 SAGNA

-404 EFSGRTEKLNK
+404 EFSNRSEKLNK
-415 YEQSSRKYSD
+415 IEQNSRKYSD
-425 DDLNDLFDMIDNKNP
+425 EDLNDLFDMIDTKNP

-447 NLVSADQASL
+447 NLVSSDQASL

-463 LDIASHINASG
+463 LDIASNINASR

-484 ALRRPPVL
+484 ALRRPPVF
-492 LNGPGE
+492 LNGPGD
-498 TDLNDFLYDRLS
+498 TDLNNLLNDRLS
-510 PRNKAPVAK
+510 TRNKAPVAK
-519 PSANPTLG
+519 PPANFTLG
-527 SAMDRINSKSSGRA
+527 GTMDRINGA
-541 PVAAPVPAP
+541 
-550 VTTSS
+550 
-555 APSIVGPVSYDFVN
+555 
-569 SLRSSSRGSGGKSSG
+569 SR
-584 STSQRKTTGSSTKKN
+584 RKKN
-599 TR
+599 PKV

>member
-13 AMSGHKGDASSLIG
+13 AMSGHKGDVSSLIG
-27 PVSVKPKT
+27 PVSAKPKT
-35 SSDKTEDKSESK
+35 SSGKTEDKSESK
-47 PKTEPKPKAKPDKP
+47 PKTGPEPKPKTMPDKP
-61 SGTGVLKTPDIR
+61 SGMGSFKKPDIS

-151 LHDTA
+151 LHDAA

-165 ELRRERLQSSRG
+165 ELRRERLQSARG
-177 TTSSDKPS
+177 TALADSPS

-190 DAAKAAAQ
+190 DAAKTAAQ

-209 NKSGEV
+209 NKSSEV
-215 PPEVNGTQEPV
+215 PPEIKQEPV
-226 TPPDTNKAPA
+226 TPPYANK
-236 PAPASAPAPAP
+236 ASAPAPAP
-247 APVATP
+247 VTTS

-261 VSYDFVRALSGDIKG
+261 VSYDFVNALKGDIKG

-290 SAIRADAKGGMMGY
+290 SAIRSDAKGGMMGY

-327 EIDKV
+327 EIDKA

-359 PDGITRTS
+359 SDGITRTS
-367 SDANFKSDM
+367 SDANFKGDM

-389 ERKVGSGRRL
+389 DRKVGSGRRL

-404 EFSGRTEKLNK
+404 EFSNRSEKLNK
-415 YEQSSRKYSD
+415 FEQNSRKYSD
-425 DDLNDLFDMIDNKNP
+425 EDLNDLFDMIDNKNP

-447 NLVSADQASL
+447 NLVSSDQASL
-457 LRDKRA
+457 LRGKRA
-463 LDIASHINASG
+463 LDIASHINASR

-484 ALRRPPVL
+484 ALRRPPVF

-498 TDLNDFLYDRLS
+498 ADLNDLLIDRLPPS
-510 PRNKAPVAK
+510 RNKAPGAK
-519 PSANPTLG
+519 PPANLTLG
-527 SAMDRINSKSSGRA
+527 SAMDRINSKSKSKSKSNISGMT
-541 PVAAPVPAP
+541 PVVAQ
-550 VTTSS
+550 
-555 APSIVGPVSYDFVN
+555 SIVGPVSYDFVN
-569 SLRSSSRGSGGKSSG
+569 SLRRSSRGSGDKSSG
-584 STSQRKTTGSSTKKN
+584 GTSQRKTTGPGTKKN